1 MGKWGLGAV
10 LDEYTGPCGPGA
22 KEILSNSK
30 NFYQM
35 KSMYLKLLL
44 PVLFLFSTELPAQD
58 KLTTFILIRHAEKDM
73 TQSTN
78 DPDLSPEG
86 KKRAERLAALLN
98 EGEVNAIYSTPYKRT
113 RQTVEVLAKA
123 KGLKIEDY
131 QVNKEEEI
139 DRMIANH
146 AGGTIVVS
154 GHSNTIPWFANK
166 LLGYEK
172 YRPWED
178 GDYDNVLL
186 ITVTERGKLAKLVW
200 LNY

>member
-1 MGKWGLGAV
+1 
-10 LDEYTGPCGPGA
+10 
-22 KEILSNSK
+22 
-30 NFYQM
+30 M

-44 PVLFLFSTELPAQD
+44 PVLFLFSTELSAQD

-78 DPDLSPEG
+78 DPDLSAEG

-113 RQTVEVLAKA
+113 RQTVELLAKA
-123 KGLKIEDY
+123 KGLSINDY

-139 DRMIANH
+139 DRMIASH

-166 LLGYEK
+166 LLGYDK

>member
-1 MGKWGLGAV
+1 MNTSSFQCAQTAPRPPDSNRDRTGKGKWGLGAV

-44 PVLFLFSTELPAQD
+44 PVLFLFSTELSAQE

-123 KGLKIEDY
+123 KGIQVEDY

-139 DRMIANH
+139 DRMISSH
-146 AGGTIVVS
+146 A
-154 GHSNTIPWFANK
+154 
-166 LLGYEK
+166 
-172 YRPWED
+172 
-178 GDYDNVLL
+178 
-186 ITVTERGKLAKLVW
+186 
-200 LNY
+200 

>member
-1 MGKWGLGAV
+1 MTKFL
-10 LDEYTGPCGPGA
+10 LTPLL
-22 KEILSNSK
+22 ILFAINLS
-30 NFYQM
+30 
-35 KSMYLKLLL
+35 
-44 PVLFLFSTELPAQD
+44 AQD

-78 DPDLSPEG
+78 DPDLSAEG
-86 KKRAERLAALLN
+86 KKRSERLAALLN

-113 RQTVEVLAKA
+113 RQTVELLAKA
-123 KGLKIEDY
+123 KGLSINDY

-139 DRMIANH
+139 DRMITSH